1 MSSENVDADSLM
13 KKLFEMPEEEAA
25 GHSKKSGI
33 SLDDLKKMAST
44 LGIVTTRSKLELV
57 KSIKLKVENKKKL
70 QAIEE
75 SRRSKIF

>member
-1 MSSENVDADSLM
+1 MSSENVDADYLM

>member
-1 MSSENVDADSLM
+1 M
-13 KKLFEMPEEEAA
+13 KKLFEMPEKEAA